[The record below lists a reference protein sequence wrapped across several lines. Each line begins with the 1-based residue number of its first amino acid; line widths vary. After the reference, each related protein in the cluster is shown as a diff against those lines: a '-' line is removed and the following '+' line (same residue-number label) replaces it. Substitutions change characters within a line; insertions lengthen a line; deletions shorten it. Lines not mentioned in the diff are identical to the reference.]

1 MRLTLLLGLVAA
13 GSLPIMVK
21 YGGAALALAF
31 LAVPAAAGVGIA
43 AGVDIAA
50 ARRGAWLPAGRWQAA
65 ALAVA
70 LAAAFAVLYPL
81 AQSGLFG
88 PGSDRDEAL
97 SIAIQALLDG
107 RFPYGGR
114 TYRGGPVT
122 PLPGALLIGMPFHML
137 GAVAVQNVAVTLA
150 VVLALG
156 RALRDQPARWLL
168 LGVVTLGNPGFM
180 QDYVTGGDYA
190 INALYVGAALW
201 GAVRVVDG
209 GVPWRMAAAAALLG
223 VAVCSRPVYAVAVVI
238 LSAHGWHRRGPAAGL
253 GLGAVAAGVAAA
265 LALPFY
271 LHDPAG
277 FSPLHVTGKLPPGA
291 WPLEVVLPV
300 LAAAVAATLCRRPLT
315 PARLF
320 TALAAGVGI
329 MLVPAAAV
337 IAWQWGGANLQAWTR
352 PFTYALPAVLYG
364 CAAVMTMR
372 PRRCARP

>member
-13 GSLPIMVK
+13 GAMPMTVK
-21 YGGAALALAF
+21 YGGVPLTLAYAAVL
-31 LAVPAAAGVGIA
+31 AAAGMVIA
-43 AGVDIAA
+43 AVQ
-50 ARRGAWLPAGRWQAA
+50 RGARLPAGRWQAA
-65 ALAVA
+65 ALALA
-70 LAAAFAVLYPL
+70 LTAAFAVLYPL
-81 AQSGLFG
+81 AQSGLLG

-114 TYRGGPVT
+114 TYLGGPVT
-122 PLPGALLIGMPFHML
+122 PLPGALLIGMPFHLL

-156 RALRDQPARWLL
+156 RTLRELPARWLL
-168 LGVVTLGNPGFM
+168 PGVVTLVNPGFM

-190 INALYVGAALW
+190 VNALYVGAALW
-201 GAVRVVDG
+201 GAVRAVDG

-223 VAVCSRPVYAVAVVI
+223 VAVCSRPVYGVAVVI
-238 LSAHGWHRRGPAAGL
+238 LAAHGWHRRGPAAGL
-253 GLGAVAAGVAAA
+253 GPGALAAGVALA

-300 LAAAVAATLCRRPLT
+300 LAAVAAAVLCRRPLT

-337 IAWQWGGANLQAWTR
+337 MAWQGGGASLQAWTR

-364 CAAVMTMR
+364 CAAVMVMR
-372 PRRCARP
+372 PLCSQRGSAL

>member
-1 MRLTLLLGLVAA
+1 MRLTLLLALVAVGA
-13 GSLPIMVK
+13 MPMTVK
-21 YGGAALALAF
+21 YGGVALTLAYFAVLAATGM
-31 LAVPAAAGVGIA
+31 VIA
-43 AGVDIAA
+43 AVQ
-50 ARRGAWLPAGRWQAA
+50 RGARLPAGRWQAA
-65 ALAVA
+65 ALALA
-70 LAAAFAVLYPL
+70 LTAAFAVLYPL
-81 AQSGLFG
+81 AQSGLLG

-114 TYRGGPVT
+114 TYLGGPVT
-122 PLPGALLIGMPFHML
+122 PLPGALLIGMPFHLL

-156 RALRDQPARWLL
+156 RTLRELPARWLL
-168 LGVVTLGNPGFM
+168 PGVVTLVNPGFM

-190 INALYVGAALW
+190 VNALYVGAALW
-201 GAVRVVDG
+201 GAVRAVDG

-223 VAVCSRPVYAVAVVI
+223 VAVCSRPVYGVAVVI
-238 LSAHGWHRRGPAAGL
+238 LAAHGWHRRGPAAGL
-253 GLGAVAAGVAAA
+253 GPGALAAGVALA

-300 LAAAVAATLCRRPLT
+300 LAAVAAAVLCRRPLT

-337 IAWQWGGANLQAWTR
+337 MAWQGGGASLQAWTR

-364 CAAVMTMR
+364 CAAVMVMR
-372 PRRCARP
+372 PLCSQRGSAL